1 MKITVIGGSNS
12 LLKTGYVP
20 VVVNTLE
27 RTIGEVVKL
36 NNLAIGNTF
45 SHFGFWQIITK
56 KNHFDSD
63 VIIIEYALNDQELSA
78 SRLFNQWANIYEG
91 IVSKLREDNPRAQ
104 IIAPLFMTRKAV
116 QKPKITTFLSG
127 VALINLRYDVE
138 SIDVTQLLYSLG
150 GAQYWDA
157 PKDWY
162 RDGPH
167 YNKNIQAIIGK
178 EVADRIQKGTG
189 RAHSKEYFPISSD
202 FLINPKS
209 AKAEGI
215 LQEIFHGAEN
225 VITYKNSLLEEQ
237 ASVFTNKSSLKFSVK
252 GKLLALI
259 VISTKNDGIV
269 KIDFNNEIAFASL
282 RRKIFDSD
290 TDSDKF
296 LLNILV
302 PDQYFKHETSASVD
316 FQEYSFSIIE
326 DIPGVQDKVV
336 CRGSAR
342 IPDHGIHSLSVVD
355 ILYDGDL
362 KSCY

>member
-27 RTIGEVVKL
+27 RKIGEVVEL

-91 IVSKLREDNPRAQ
+91 IVAKLREDNPRAQ

-162 RDGPH
+162 KDGPH

-178 EVADRIQKGTG
+178 EVADRIQSGSG
-189 RAHSKEYFPISSD
+189 RSFSREYFPISSD

-209 AKAEGI
+209 AAVEGH
-215 LQEIFHGAEN
+215 LKEIFHRAGS
-225 VITYKNSLLEEQ
+225 VVTYKNSLVEER
-237 ASVFTNKSSLKFSVK
+237 ASIFTNESPLRFSVK

-259 VISTKNDGIV
+259 VISTKDDGVV
-269 KIDFNNEIAFASL
+269 KINFNNEIAFASL

-290 TDSDKF
+290 SAKF

-302 PDQYFKHETSASVD
+302 PDQYFKHETPPSVD
-316 FQEYSFSIIE
+316 FQDYSFSLVE
-326 DIPGVQDKVV
+326 DIKDIHDKIV

-342 IPDHGIHSLSVVD
+342 IPDDGIHSLSVVD
-355 ILYDGDL
+355 ILYVGEL
-362 KSCY
+362 KPCH

>member
-20 VVVNTLE
+20 IVVNLLE
-27 RTIGEVVKL
+27 QAQGEAVEL

-45 SHFGFWQIITK
+45 SHFGFWQILTK
-56 KNHFDSD
+56 NNHHDSD
-63 VIIIEYALNDQELSA
+63 VIIIEYALNDQELSS

-91 IVSKLREDNPRAQ
+91 IISKLRKDNPKAQ
-104 IIAPLFMTRKAV
+104 IIAPLFMTRKAI
-116 QKPKITTFLSG
+116 QNPKITTFLSG
-127 VALINLRYDVE
+127 AALINLRYSID

-178 EVADRIQKGTG
+178 EVVDRIIKGAG
-189 RAHSKEYFPISSD
+189 RSFYKEYFPVSSD
-202 FLINPKS
+202 FFINPKS
-209 AKAEGI
+209 AAKEGNI
-215 LQEIFHGAEN
+215 QRIFHCAEKL
-225 VITYKNSLLEEQ
+225 ITYKNSIVEEK
-237 ASVFTNKSSLKFSVK
+237 AAVFTKNTPLKFSVK

-259 VISTKNDGIV
+259 IISTKDDGVI
-269 KIDFNNEIAFASL
+269 KINFNNETAFASL
-282 RRKIFDSD
+282 RRKIFDNDNS
-290 TDSDKF
+290 KF

-302 PDQYFKHETSASVD
+302 PDQYLKHETPPSVD
-316 FQEYSFSIIE
+316 FEDYNFSVIE
-326 DIPGVQDKVV
+326 DYKDVCDRVV

-342 IPDHGIHSLSVVD
+342 IPDDGIHSLAVVD
-355 ILYDGDL
+355 ILYVGEIRSVD
-362 KSCY
+362 